1 MTSSEQLKV
10 KWIGHKIKHF
20 QYHSFCF
27 QNLSICAT
35 NSIWS
40 IVWLKVRFVACHF
53 VKNVSSFR
61 INQRTVNCSKV
72 WQLIGT
78 NCSKTPVYAR
88 WCNSFSCRE
97 FLNGGPSN
105 VFTTKIIWKANL
117 FEIFV
122 EKVYRGNSVQIHSN
136 FPAKSL
142 SI

>member
-27 QNLSICAT
+27 QNLSI
-35 NSIWS
+35 WS

-53 VKNVSSFR
+53 VKNVCIISHKPTNGKFFK
-61 INQRTVNCSKV
+61 KV